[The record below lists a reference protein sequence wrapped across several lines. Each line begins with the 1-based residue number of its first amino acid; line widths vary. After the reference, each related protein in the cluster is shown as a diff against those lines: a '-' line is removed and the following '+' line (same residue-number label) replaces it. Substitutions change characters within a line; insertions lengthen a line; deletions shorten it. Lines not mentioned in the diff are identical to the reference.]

1 METKHYVRVVYSVAL
16 VLHVFS
22 NGLAIHA
29 SEESSCPA
37 GCICDENQG
46 PYNSDTVGGMFMSI
60 LMEHDQKKGYMFVR
74 YCWWAKHMNALCAK
88 YVDYEVDA
96 NRVVDLLYMW
106 AN

>member
-29 SEESSCPA
+29 SEESNCPA

-60 LMEHDQKKGYMFVR
+60 LMEHDQKNGYMFVR
-74 YCWWAKHMNALCAK
+74 YCSWAKHMNALCTK
-88 YVDYEVDA
+88 YVDYD
-96 NRVVDLLYMW
+96 RGGCKQGY
-106 AN
+106 